1 MNGLLMFLLLCGL
14 GALCYWFFFKCV
26 DWFGEMYTILL
37 IISILIFIYLMY
49 VLVRPEKF

>member
-1 MNGLLMFLLLCGL
+1 
-14 GALCYWFFFKCV
+14 
-26 DWFGEMYTILL
+26 MYTILL